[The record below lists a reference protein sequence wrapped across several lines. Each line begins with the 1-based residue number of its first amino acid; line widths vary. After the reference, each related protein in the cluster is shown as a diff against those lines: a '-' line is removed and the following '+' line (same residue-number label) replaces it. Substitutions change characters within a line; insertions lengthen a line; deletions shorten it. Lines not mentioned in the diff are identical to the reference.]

1 MYITIYHIYVH
12 AYLIKTEGYMRKLI
26 TFVFVPYNVT
36 VCILQGTPHSHPSR
50 NIRHGVKEKKLK
62 AVRPPA
68 TGPAG
73 VPQGT
78 KSTAHK
84 F

>member
-1 MYITIYHIYVH
+1 
-12 AYLIKTEGYMRKLI
+12 MRKLI

-73 VPQGT
+73 VPQGIPT
-78 KSTAHK
+78 SGRVISGPGHGYEGY
-84 F
+84 